1 MSYPEIRAL
10 VHVVW
15 KDAASMNG
23 WNRPGDVEATVRD
36 GLLRCVS
43 VGWVVG
49 LDDEQL
55 LIAQSVNDG
64 NSVAEVTSIPWV
76 VVQSIRFLELRDNA
90 LGGIDAH
97 AMLSTSPPPSFVV
110 E

>member
-76 VVQSIRFLELRDNA
+76 VVQSIRFLDLHGPESVA
-90 LGGIDAH
+90 AIA
-97 AMLSTSPPPSFVV
+97 AQSVLSVSQPMAV